1 MSWPRLVRS
10 RASSEVANLVCTTDS
25 SSAKSSTMTASA
37 PAATGVSGTAV
48 MATVGT
54 RPPSSSSSRRI
65 SVVVP
70 DRDST
75 SSRS

>member
-1 MSWPRLVRS
+1 V
-10 RASSEVANLVCTTDS
+10 VANLVCTTDS
-25 SSAKSSTMTASA
+25 SSAKDRSITASA
-37 PAATGVSGTAV
+37 AWATGVVVPAV

-54 RPPSSSSSRRI
+54 VPPSRASNCRI

-75 SSRS
+75 RTRS